1 MRKETLT
8 FSLWTA
14 LSPLRGTAPAASAQ
28 RPARLYPLVFAA
40 LLLAISLLGGCSQKS
55 RTPESSV
62 VGEPAQSAAVYTSAA
77 PTEDTAREAAA
88 PKRAAKT
95 SVAATP
101 RETPASPA
109 PAASGGAVAA
119 AATSTTSTGGFAAA
133 ARSKEARQPAV
144 QENTPVMQ
152 LLKSAGRTP
161 GSPGNETGFLLD
173 VPDTVYGGE
182 PFVITLAGQG
192 LKQVTYEWRGK
203 SVTVRAGH
211 MGQQPYTG
219 SVALAVPL
227 GEKARTLPLRLH
239 AVWED
244 RKETMSADL
253 PVGTR
258 TYPVQRLTV
267 ARKYVTPDPSVE
279 ARIKEDRKRFR
290 TAVSEISRHKYWEL
304 PLERPV
310 PGTLSSTFGLRRF
323 FNGQER
329 SPHRGLDFRAQAGD
343 PVAALETGTVVL
355 AEEQYYGGNT
365 VIVDHGLGL
374 FSVYLHLS
382 AFKVTQGQRIERGET
397 VGLIGSTGRSTGP
410 HLHLSLVVLGESVDP
425 ATVLDI

>member
-1 MRKETLT
+1 MRKETLI
-8 FSLWTA
+8 FSIWTA
-14 LSPLRGTAPAASAQ
+14 LSPPRETAPAASAQ

-77 PTEDTAREAAA
+77 PTEDTARE
-88 PKRAAKT
+88 
-95 SVAATP
+95 
-101 RETPASPA
+101 
-109 PAASGGAVAA
+109 A

-267 ARKYVTPDPSVE
+267 AQKYVTPDPSVE

-290 TAVSEISRHKYWEL
+290 AAVSEISRHKYWEL

-425 ATVLDI
+425 GTVLDI